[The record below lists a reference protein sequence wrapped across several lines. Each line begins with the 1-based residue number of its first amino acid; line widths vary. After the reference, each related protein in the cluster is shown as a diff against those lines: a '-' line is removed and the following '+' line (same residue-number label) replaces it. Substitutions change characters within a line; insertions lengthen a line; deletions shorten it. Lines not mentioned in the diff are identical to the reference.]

1 MQIEHLGMD
10 VREPAAMAD
19 WYVKH
24 LGMRVVLA
32 KDEPV
37 PVRFLADSANHV
49 IIELYNNPVVKPL
62 DFPAID
68 PLMLHLAF
76 CSNDVKADYQRL
88 LAAGAT
94 AATEPKVL
102 PAGDEIAIVRD
113 PWDFAVQL
121 VKRRMPML

>member
-1 MQIEHLGMD
+1 MQIEHLGLD
-10 VREPAAMAD
+10 VPDPAAMAD

-49 IIELYNNPVVKPL
+49 MIELYNNPAVTPL

-68 PLMLHLAF
+68 PLVLHLAF
-76 CSNDVKADYQRL
+76 ASKDVKADYQRL

-94 AATEPKVL
+94 VAAEPKVL
-102 PAGDEIAIVRD
+102 PTGDEIAIARD
-113 PWDFAVQL
+113 PWGFAVQL
-121 VKRRMPML
+121 VRRRTPMI

>member
-1 MQIEHLGMD
+1 MQIEHLGID
-10 VREPAAMAD
+10 VADPAAMAE

-49 IIELYNNPVVKPL
+49 MLELYNNPVVKPL

-76 CSNDVKADYQRL
+76 ASNDVKGDYERL

-94 AATEPKVL
+94 PAAEPKVL
-102 PAGDEIAIVRD
+102 PTGDEIAIVRD
-113 PWDFAVQL
+113 PWGFAVQL
-121 VKRRMPML
+121 VKRSKPMI